1 MPFRIRVLL
10 LQARSRFFLQAMP
23 CSGDDVPQGMRPAL
37 RRFPFS
43 GSLFSEG
50 LFLNKKQ

>member
-23 CSGDDVPQGMRPAL
+23 CSGDDVPQGMRSALRRFLL

-43 GSLFSEG
+43 GSLF
-50 LFLNKKQ
+50 L